1 MPPRINIPPLTRGL
15 LLLVLAS
22 TLLNSALTY
31 RNIPLLDQKTVGL
44 PFLSIVPRSSIKSPW
59 VFGTSTF
66 VEQNLFSLAASM
78 LTIYYG
84 GRYLE
89 RAWGGPEYAKFVLF
103 VIMIPNVLSFVI
115 YWMWYGITGSEAR
128 LYVDYNINVEKRADV
143 FTGIRQSTARSLWK
157 PPFLLRSSNWFPSIE
172 SRSSNQQFEFVSSI
186 SRQYLSCS
194 TPSLDL
200 C

>member
-31 RNIPLLDQKTVGL
+31 RNFPLLDQKTIGL

-59 VFGTSTF
+59 VFGTSAF
-66 VEQNLFSLAASM
+66 VEQNLFSLAASI

-89 RAWGGPEYAKFVLF
+89 RAWGGSEYAKFVLF
-103 VIMIPNVLSFVI
+103 VIMIPNVLSFAV
-115 YWMWYGITGSEAR
+115 YWIWYGITGNEAR
-128 LYVDYNINVEKRADV
+128 L
-143 FTGIRQSTARSLWK
+143 
-157 PPFLLRSSNWFPSIE
+157 
-172 SRSSNQQFEFVSSI
+172 
-186 SRQYLSCS
+186 
-194 TPSLDL
+194 
-200 C
+200 